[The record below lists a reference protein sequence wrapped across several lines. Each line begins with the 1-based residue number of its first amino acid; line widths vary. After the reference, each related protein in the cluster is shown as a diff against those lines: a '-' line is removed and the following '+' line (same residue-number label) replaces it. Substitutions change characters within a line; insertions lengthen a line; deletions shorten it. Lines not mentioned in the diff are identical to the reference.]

1 MMYVIIAS
9 EDRDTDRYPSP
20 LIEKG
25 RDASSCAR
33 CRVAVEQMDLFCPA
47 VKNDV
52 CSFLP
57 LPIHFLTCNPLP
69 SEVCPVARFVLPLAV
84 FASGTGVIVRLYLT
98 QSSRYVPQRSFARE
112 CR

>member
-33 CRVAVEQMDLFCPA
+33 LRVVVVEQMDLFC
-47 VKNDV
+47 
-52 CSFLP
+52 
-57 LPIHFLTCNPLP
+57 
-69 SEVCPVARFVLPLAV
+69 LAV
-84 FASGTGVIVRLYLT
+84 RMTCVRFSLCLST
-98 QSSRYVPQRSFARE
+98 FHMWRVSSHGSICGEIRPAADQICLWHRPDSL
-112 CR
+112 